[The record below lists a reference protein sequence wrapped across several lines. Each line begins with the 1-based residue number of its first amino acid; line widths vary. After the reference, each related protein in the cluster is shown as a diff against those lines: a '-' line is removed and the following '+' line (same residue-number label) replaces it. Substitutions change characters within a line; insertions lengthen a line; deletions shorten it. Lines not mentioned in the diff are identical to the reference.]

1 MRTPLNSIINMIELS
16 LDDSPSDESL
26 EWLTIAKNNAL
37 ILLSND
43 NDTLDV
49 FQINH

>member
-1 MRTPLNSIINMIELS
+1 MIELS